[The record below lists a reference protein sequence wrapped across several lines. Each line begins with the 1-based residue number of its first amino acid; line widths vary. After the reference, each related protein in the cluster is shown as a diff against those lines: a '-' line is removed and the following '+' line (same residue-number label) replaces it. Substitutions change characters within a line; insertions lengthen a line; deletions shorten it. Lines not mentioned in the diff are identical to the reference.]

1 MAPEGRGGFFIT
13 VEGMDGSGKTTHVG
27 RLAEALSH
35 DGHQVQV
42 VRDPG
47 TTALGERLR
56 SLLLEPSADWRLEPL
71 AEVALFL
78 AGRVQLAAEVVA
90 PALATGKVVIA
101 DRFLYSSLVHQGA
114 RGVPWEA
121 ILELHRI
128 CGVEVT
134 PDLTLILD
142 LEAEVARARRAD
154 RLTLDRLEA
163 SPTAYHEKVRR
174 GYLEIAR
181 HFPERVVVVSATR
194 GADEVA
200 LECLELA
207 RARLG
212 TRRNA

>member
-1 MAPEGRGGFFIT
+1 MAPEGRTGFFIT

-56 SLLLEPSADWRLEPL
+56 SLLLEPSADWKLEPL

-90 PALATGKVVIA
+90 PALAAGKVVIA
-101 DRFLYSSLVHQGA
+101 DRFLDSSLVYQGA
-114 RGVPWEA
+114 RGVPWDS

-128 CGVEVT
+128 CGVQVS
-134 PDLTLILD
+134 PDLTLVLD
-142 LEAEVARARRAD
+142 LETEAARARRAD

-181 HFPERVVVVSATR
+181 HFPDRVVVVPATR

-200 LECLELA
+200 QECLELA
-207 RARLG
+207 RTRLG

>member
-1 MAPEGRGGFFIT
+1 MAPEGSSGFFIT

-90 PALATGKVVIA
+90 PALAAGKVVIA
-101 DRFLYSSLVHQGA
+101 DRFLDSSLVYQGA
-114 RGVPWEA
+114 RGVPWES

-128 CGVEVT
+128 CGVQVS

-142 LEAEVARARRAD
+142 LETAVAGARRAD

-181 HFPERVVVVSATR
+181 HFPERVVVVPATR

-207 RARLG
+207 RVRLG
-212 TRRNA
+212 TRRSA

>member
-101 DRFLYSSLVHQGA
+101 DRFLDSSLVYQGA